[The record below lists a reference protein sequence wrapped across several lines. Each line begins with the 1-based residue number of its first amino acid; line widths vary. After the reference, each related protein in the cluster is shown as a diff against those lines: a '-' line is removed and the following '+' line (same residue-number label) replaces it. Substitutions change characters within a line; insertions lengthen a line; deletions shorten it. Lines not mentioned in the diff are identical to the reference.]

1 MELRTICYAFFA
13 SLFVGCSMPDVT
25 APPQNVVPEF
35 TQLRYESGVALGK
48 GYADLSASLS
58 STNGVTTTGFMI
70 GKNEVDLAFFPAELR
85 DCDFS
90 VRVDNLDNDT
100 EYCFYAKAGNGR
112 NEIRTR
118 LVWFKTEAGGSS
130 GNVPVEPDDPG
141 GDDNSGG
148 DNSGGDNSGGDNSG
162 GNPEPDPEDPPG
174 PVMPP
179 EGVGITISDPN
190 FRSYLLG
197 LCDADFN
204 GKIVADEADAVSSI
218 TVCTDNVSTLDGIQ
232 YFRNLK
238 NLDCCGSVWNGKL
251 SSLALGSNVSLEKVK
266 CNYNQIAA
274 ISLPSSLSELECRFN
289 KFASLGLSAAPHLK
303 KLDCYGNDLGE
314 LDLSALSELE
324 YLVAGMNSFKTI
336 DVSNNLKLK
345 YLDLYDSPDLEIV
358 YVARGQR
365 IAEFYVENNV
375 QIKYKE

>member
-58 STNGVTTTGFMI
+58 SANGVTTTGFMI

-118 LVWFKTEAGGSS
+118 LVWFKTEAGG
-130 GNVPVEPDDPG
+130 
-141 GDDNSGG
+141 DNSGG
-148 DNSGGDNSGGDNSG
+148 DNSGDNTGGNTGDNSGS
-162 GNPEPDPEDPPG
+162 NPEPDPEDPPG

-197 LCDADFN
+197 LCDADSN
-204 GKIVADEADAVSSI
+204 GKIVADEADAVSAI
-218 TVCTDNVSTLDGIQ
+218 TVCTDNISTLDGIQ

-251 SSLALGSNVSLEKVK
+251 SSLALGSNVSLETVK
-266 CNYNQIAA
+266 CNYNRIAA
-274 ISLPSSLSELECRFN
+274 ISLPPSLSELECRFN

-358 YVARGQR
+358 YVARGQI

-375 QIKYKE
+375 QIKYK

>member
-13 SLFVGCSMPDVT
+13 FLFVGCSMPDVT

-118 LVWFKTEAGGSS
+118 LVWFKTEASGSS

-141 GDDNSGG
+141 GD

-197 LCDADFN
+197 LCDADSN

-218 TVCTDNVSTLDGIQ
+218 TVCTDKISTLDGVQ

-238 NLDCCGSVWNGKL
+238 NLNCCGSVWNGKL

-266 CNYNQIAA
+266 CNYNRIAA
-274 ISLPSSLSELECRFN
+274 ISLPPSLSELECRFN

-365 IAEFYVENNV
+365 IAAIYVENNV
-375 QIKYKE
+375 QIKYK

>member
-13 SLFVGCSMPDVT
+13 SLFVGCSLPDVT

-148 DNSGGDNSGGDNSG
+148 DNSGGDNSGG
-162 GNPEPDPEDPPG
+162 NPEPDPEDPPG

-179 EGVGITISDPN
+179 EGVGITISDPY
-190 FRSYLLG
+190 FRSYLLS
-197 LCDADFN
+197 LCDADSN

-218 TVCTDNVSTLDGIQ
+218 TVCTDKISTLDGVQ

-238 NLDCCGSVWNGKL
+238 NLNCCGSVWNGKL

-365 IAEFYVENNV
+365 IAAIYVENNV
-375 QIKYKE
+375 QIKYK

>member
-13 SLFVGCSMPDVT
+13 SLFVGCSLPDVA

-35 TQLRYESGVALGK
+35 TQLRYEAGIALGK

-58 STNGVTTTGFMI
+58 SANGVTTTGFMI
-70 GKNEVDLAFFPAELR
+70 GKNEVELAFFPAELR

-118 LVWFKTEAGGSS
+118 LVWFKTEAGG
-130 GNVPVEPDDPG
+130 
-141 GDDNSGG
+141 DNSG
-148 DNSGGDNSGGDNSG
+148 DNTGGNTGDNSGGDNSG

-197 LCDADFN
+197 LCDADSN
-204 GKIVADEADAVSSI
+204 GKIVADEADAVSAI
-218 TVCTDNVSTLDGIQ
+218 TVCTDNISTLDGIQ

-251 SSLALGSNVSLEKVK
+251 SSLALGSNVSLETVK
-266 CNYNQIAA
+266 CNYNHIAA

-303 KLDCYGNDLGE
+303 KLDCYGNDLGK

-324 YLVAGMNSFKTI
+324 TLVAGMNSFKTI

-345 YLDLYDSPDLEIV
+345 YLDLYDSPELEIV

>member
-13 SLFVGCSMPDVT
+13 SLFVGCSLPDVT

-35 TQLRYESGVALGK
+35 TQLRYESGIALGK

-58 STNGVTTTGFMI
+58 SANGVTTTGFMI

-118 LVWFKTEAGGSS
+118 LVWFKTEAGG
-130 GNVPVEPDDPG
+130 
-141 GDDNSGG
+141 DNSGGDNTGGNTG
-148 DNSGGDNSGGDNSG
+148 DNSGGDNSGDNSG

-190 FRSYLLG
+190 FRSYLLS
-197 LCDADFN
+197 LCDADSN
-204 GKIVADEADAVSSI
+204 GKIVADEADAVSAI
-218 TVCTDNVSTLDGIQ
+218 TVCTDNISTLDGVQ

-251 SSLALGSNVSLEKVK
+251 SSLALGSNVSLETVK
-266 CNYNQIAA
+266 CNYNHIAA

-336 DVSNNLKLK
+336 DVSNNLKLN
-345 YLDLYDSPDLEIV
+345 YLNLYDSPDLEIV

>member
-13 SLFVGCSMPDVT
+13 FLFVGCSMPDVT

-162 GNPEPDPEDPPG
+162 GNPDPDP
-174 PVMPP
+174 
-179 EGVGITISDPN
+179 
-190 FRSYLLG
+190 
-197 LCDADFN
+197 
-204 GKIVADEADAVSSI
+204 
-218 TVCTDNVSTLDGIQ
+218 
-232 YFRNLK
+232 
-238 NLDCCGSVWNGKL
+238 
-251 SSLALGSNVSLEKVK
+251 
-266 CNYNQIAA
+266 
-274 ISLPSSLSELECRFN
+274 
-289 KFASLGLSAAPHLK
+289 
-303 KLDCYGNDLGE
+303 
-314 LDLSALSELE
+314 
-324 YLVAGMNSFKTI
+324 
-336 DVSNNLKLK
+336 
-345 YLDLYDSPDLEIV
+345 
-358 YVARGQR
+358 
-365 IAEFYVENNV
+365 
-375 QIKYKE
+375 

>member
-1 MELRTICYAFFA
+1 
-13 SLFVGCSMPDVT
+13 MPDVT

-118 LVWFKTEAGGSS
+118 LVWFKTEASGSS

-179 EGVGITISDPN
+179 EGVGITISDPY
-190 FRSYLLG
+190 FRSYLLS
-197 LCDADFN
+197 LCDADSN

-218 TVCTDNVSTLDGIQ
+218 TVCTDKISTLDGVQ

-238 NLDCCGSVWNGKL
+238 NLNCCGSVWNGKL

-365 IAEFYVENNV
+365 IAAIYVENNV
-375 QIKYKE
+375 QIKYK

>member
-1 MELRTICYAFFA
+1 MELRNLCCAFWVVLL
-13 SLFVGCSMPDVT
+13 SGCTLPDVT

-35 TQLRYESGVALGK
+35 TQVRYEAGVALGK

-58 STNGVTTTGFMI
+58 SAGGVTVTGFMI
-70 GKNEVDLAFFPAELR
+70 GRDEVDLTFFPAELK

-90 VRVDNLDNDT
+90 VRVDNLDNETD
-100 EYCFYAKAGNGR
+100 YCFYAKAGNGR

-130 GNVPVEPDDPG
+130 GDVPVEPEEPG

-148 DNSGGDNSGGDNSG
+148 NNGDNTDN
-162 GNPEPDPEDPPG
+162 PDPQDPPG
-174 PVMPP
+174 PVIPP
-179 EGVGITISDPN
+179 EGVGLTISDKN
-190 FRSYLLG
+190 FRTYLLG
-197 LCDADFN
+197 LCDADSD
-204 GKIVADEADAVSSI
+204 GKIVSDEADAVKEIS
-218 TVCTDNVSTLDGIQ
+218 VCTDNISTLDGIQ

-238 NLDCCGSVWNGKL
+238 NLDCSGSVWNGKL
-251 SSLALGSNVSLEKVK
+251 SSLALSSNVSLETVK
-266 CNYNQIAA
+266 CNYNQIAS
-274 ISLPSSLSELECRFN
+274 ISLQSSLSALECRFN
-289 KFASLGLSAAPHLK
+289 KFSSLALGSAPALK
-303 KLDCYGNDLGE
+303 RLDCYGNELGE

-324 YLVAGMNSFKTI
+324 YLVAGMNSFKTL
-336 DVSNNLKLK
+336 DVSDNLKLK
-345 YLDLYDSPDLEIV
+345 YLDLYDSPDLETV

>member
-13 SLFVGCSMPDVT
+13 SLFVGCSLPDVT

-35 TQLRYESGVALGK
+35 TQLRYESGIALGK

-58 STNGVTTTGFMI
+58 SANGVTTTGFMI

-90 VRVDNLDNDT
+90 VRVDNLDSDT

-118 LVWFKTEAGGSS
+118 LVWFKTEAGG
-130 GNVPVEPDDPG
+130 
-141 GDDNSGG
+141 DNSGDNTGGNTG
-148 DNSGGDNSGGDNSG
+148 DNSGGDNSS

-190 FRSYLLG
+190 FRSYLLS
-197 LCDADFN
+197 LCDADSN
-204 GKIVADEADAVSSI
+204 GKIVDDEADAVSAI
-218 TVCTDNVSTLDGIQ
+218 TVCTDIISTLDGVQ

-251 SSLALGSNVSLEKVK
+251 SSLALGSNVSLETVK
-266 CNYNQIAA
+266 CNYNHIVA

-365 IAEFYVENNV
+365 IAKFYVENNV

>member
-13 SLFVGCSMPDVT
+13 SLFVGCSLPDVT

-48 GYADLSASLS
+48 GYADFSASLS
-58 STNGVTTTGFMI
+58 SANGVTTTGFMI

-118 LVWFKTEAGGSS
+118 LVWFKTEASGSS

-141 GDDNSGG
+141 GD

-179 EGVGITISDPN
+179 EGVGITISDPY
-190 FRSYLLG
+190 FRSYLLS
-197 LCDADFN
+197 LCDADSN

-365 IAEFYVENNV
+365 IAAIYVENNV
-375 QIKYKE
+375 QIKYK

>member
-1 MELRTICYAFFA
+1 MELRKLFFA
-13 SLFVGCSMPDVT
+13 ICAYLLVDCCSPDVT
-25 APPQNVVPEF
+25 IPPQNVVPEF
-35 TQLRYESGVALGK
+35 TKVRYEAGIALGK

-58 STNGVTTTGFMI
+58 SSKGVTVTGFMI
-70 GKNEVDLAFFPAELR
+70 GKDEVGLTFFPAELK

-100 EYCFYAKAGNGR
+100 DYCFYAKAGNGR

-130 GNVPVEPDDPG
+130 GNVNPDNPDNPG
-141 GDDNSGG
+141 T
-148 DNSGGDNSGGDNSG
+148 
-162 GNPEPDPEDPPG
+162 DPEDPPG

-190 FRSYLLG
+190 FRSYLLS
-197 LCDADFN
+197 LCDMDSN
-204 GKIVADEADAVSSI
+204 GKIVADEADAVSAI
-218 TVCTDNVSTLDGIQ
+218 TVCTDNISTLDGIQ
-232 YFRNLK
+232 FFSMLK

-251 SSLALGSNVSLEKVK
+251 SSLALGSNVSLETVK
-266 CNYNQIAA
+266 CNYNHIVA

>member
-13 SLFVGCSMPDVT
+13 SLFVGCSLPDVT

-35 TQLRYESGVALGK
+35 TQLRYESGIALGK

-58 STNGVTTTGFMI
+58 SANGVTTTGFMI
-70 GKNEVDLAFFPAELR
+70 GKNEVDLAFFTAELR

-141 GDDNSGG
+141 GDDNSG
-148 DNSGGDNSGGDNSG
+148 DDNSGGDNSG

-179 EGVGITISDPN
+179 EGVGITISDPY
-190 FRSYLLG
+190 FRSYLLS
-197 LCDADFN
+197 LCDADSN
-204 GKIVADEADAVSSI
+204 GKIVADEADAVSAI
-218 TVCTDNVSTLDGIQ
+218 TVCTDNISTLDGVQ

-251 SSLALGSNVSLEKVK
+251 SSLALGGNGSLEKVK
-266 CNYNQIAA
+266 CNYNRIAA
-274 ISLPSSLSELECRFN
+274 ISLPPSLSELECRFN

-358 YVARGQR
+358 YVARAQR

-375 QIKYKE
+375 QIKYK

>member
-35 TQLRYESGVALGK
+35 TQLRYESGIALGK

-58 STNGVTTTGFMI
+58 SVNGVTTTGFMI
-70 GKNEVDLAFFPAELR
+70 GKNEVDLVYFPAELR

-118 LVWFKTEAGGSS
+118 LVWFKTEAGG
-130 GNVPVEPDDPG
+130 G
-141 GDDNSGG
+141 NSGG
-148 DNSGGDNSGGDNSG
+148 DNSGDNTGGNTGDNSGS
-162 GNPEPDPEDPPG
+162 NPEPDPEDPPG

-179 EGVGITISDPN
+179 EGVGITISDPI

-197 LCDADFN
+197 LCDADSN

-251 SSLALGSNVSLEKVK
+251 SSLALGSNVSLETVK
-266 CNYNQIAA
+266 CNYNHIAA

-303 KLDCYGNDLGE
+303 KLDCYGNDLGK

-324 YLVAGMNSFKTI
+324 TLVAGMNSFKTI

-345 YLDLYDSPDLEIV
+345 YLDLYDSPELEIV

-375 QIKYKE
+375 QIKYKEY

>member
-13 SLFVGCSMPDVT
+13 FLFVGCSMPDVT

-118 LVWFKTEAGGSS
+118 LVWFKTEASGSS

-141 GDDNSGG
+141 GD

-179 EGVGITISDPN
+179 EGVGITISDPY
-190 FRSYLLG
+190 FRSYLLS
-197 LCDADFN
+197 LCDADSN

-218 TVCTDNVSTLDGIQ
+218 TVCTDKISTLDGVQ

-238 NLDCCGSVWNGKL
+238 NLNCCGSVWNGKL

-365 IAEFYVENNV
+365 IAAIYVENNV
-375 QIKYKE
+375 QIKYK

>member
-13 SLFVGCSMPDVT
+13 FLFVGCSMPDVT

-118 LVWFKTEAGGSS
+118 LVWFKTEASGSS

-141 GDDNSGG
+141 GD

-179 EGVGITISDPN
+179 EGVGITISEPY
-190 FRSYLLG
+190 FRSYLLS
-197 LCDADFN
+197 LCDADSN

-218 TVCTDNVSTLDGIQ
+218 TVCTDKISTLDGVQ

-238 NLDCCGSVWNGKL
+238 NLNCCGSVWNGKL

-365 IAEFYVENNV
+365 IAAIYVENNV
-375 QIKYKE
+375 QIKYK

>member
-13 SLFVGCSMPDVT
+13 SLFVGCSLPDVT

-48 GYADLSASLS
+48 GYADFSASLS
-58 STNGVTTTGFMI
+58 SANGVTTTGFMI

-118 LVWFKTEAGGSS
+118 LVWFKTEASGSS

-141 GDDNSGG
+141 GD

-179 EGVGITISDPN
+179 EGVGITISDPY
-190 FRSYLLG
+190 FRSYLLS
-197 LCDADFN
+197 LCDADSN

-218 TVCTDNVSTLDGIQ
+218 TVCTDKISTLDGVQ

-238 NLDCCGSVWNGKL
+238 NLNCCGSVWNGKL

-314 LDLSALSELE
+314 LDLSDLSELE

-365 IAEFYVENNV
+365 IAAIYVENNV